1 MQIVSTD
8 TDCFEREILKF
19 SLRCCRMGIRI
30 FVFFLLIIGFISIL
44 KNKFTEQILSIQQL
58 MTSEIQLHI
67 LS

>member
-1 MQIVSTD
+1 
-8 TDCFEREILKF
+8 
-19 SLRCCRMGIRI
+19 MGIRI